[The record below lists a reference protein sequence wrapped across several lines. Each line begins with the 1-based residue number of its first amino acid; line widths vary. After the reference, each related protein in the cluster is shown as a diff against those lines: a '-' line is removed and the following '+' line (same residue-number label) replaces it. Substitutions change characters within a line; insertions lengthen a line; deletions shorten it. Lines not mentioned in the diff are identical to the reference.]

1 MPPSIPR
8 PCLCLVT
15 GPVGGERRSLLER
28 IDEAVAGGVDMVQL
42 RDKVLPAGELL
53 ELAVAI
59 KETINGRALF
69 MVNERAD
76 VAAAAGADGVQLGER
91 AMPLAAARRV
101 VGPECLIGRSVHS
114 PEGAAAAQV
123 EGADFLIVGAMFPTA
138 SHPGVA
144 AAGPRLLED
153 ISRLLERNGGSVP
166 LMGIGGITESN
177 AGEVMRAG
185 AAGVAVI
192 TSILGASDSGQAA
205 AGLKRALLNAW
216 EAAAPVPDR
225 EPKGGRVG
233 A

>member
-1 MPPSIPR
+1 MPPSISR

-42 RDKVLPAGELL
+42 RDKVLPADDLL

-101 VGPECLIGRSVHS
+101 VGGECLIGRSVHS

-144 AAGPRLLED
+144 AAGPRLLEN
-153 ISRLLERNGGSVP
+153 ISRLSERNGGSVP

-192 TSILGASDSGQAA
+192 TSILEASDSGQAA
-205 AGLKRALLNAW
+205 AELKRAMLNAW
-216 EAAAPVPDR
+216 EAATPVPDR
-225 EPKGGRVG
+225 ESKGGRVG